1 VDYKYHP
8 TGNIQWAG
16 FDHPST
22 FLVRLYLSLPQTVR
36 NKQKKIIAEKLAFG
50 LKILYLRIKK
60 S

>member
-1 VDYKYHP
+1 MTIFLELWFSLTKYTSVDYKYHP

-36 NKQKKIIAEKLAFG
+36 NKQKK
-50 LKILYLRIKK
+50 
-60 S
+60 